1 MSQRKNKKVYYH
13 LPGLFEFYELYCAF
27 LPLYKEHRE
36 YSFMTGVRSVPSM
49 ALLQIVSGEADAQDL
64 DLIIQKKS

>member
-27 LPLYKEHRE
+27 LPLYKEE
-36 YSFMTGVRSVPSM
+36 NTFMTGVRSVPSM

>member
-27 LPLYKEHRE
+27 LPLYRNTENT
-36 YSFMTGVRSVPSM
+36 FMTGVRSVPSM